1 MTTSGKKNTKKPN
14 PKPIFFQESRP
25 PCFWFSS
32 SSRTPFPAQA
42 FIFLLPLQP
51 VPASSSS
58 LKPAPFSCSFSP
70 KHNQPSQSVI
80 CRTPAVK
87 EDHQHRSLP
96 FFSSPSSSP
105 PKTETGH
112 SPLPSGFFFFQQ
124 RRPLSV
130 KQRRLPPA
138 DPVAP
143 PNGLHSGSLLPQLRP
158 THGCANRPAV
168 APCAQET
175 LPSPPLSGSSSPST
189 TAGHTW
195 RNPHL

>member
-1 MTTSGKKNTKKPN
+1 LKPEKTILPINSLHFQLSKGGTILETSEKIQKKKLTLNLS
-14 PKPIFFQESRP
+14 FFSRGAAP
-25 PCFWFSS
+25 HVFGFSS

-58 LKPAPFSCSFSP
+58 LKPAPFS
-70 KHNQPSQSVI
+70 
-80 CRTPAVK
+80 
-87 EDHQHRSLP
+87 
-96 FFSSPSSSP
+96 SPSSSP

-124 RRPLSV
+124 RRPLPV
-130 KQRRLPPA
+130 KQHRLPPA

-143 PNGLHSGSLLPQLRP
+143 PNSLHSGSLLPQLRL
-158 THGCANRPAV
+158 THGCAHRPAV

-189 TAGHTW
+189 AAGHTW